1 MGLFNVIK
9 GAYPSLQQIDRTL
22 SVKAA
27 DPGAPLME
35 AIVRGSAMVEDTGT
49 TPPTFRL
56 ALAADAGSVSGDVI
70 TPGKFVYF
78 CLMDQTD
85 LVAAMAGT
93 IGQGVGGG
101 QAKVTGLACSMP
113 MECETD
119 QFVGSPTVG
128 TFLTLAGTALNADG
142 NGGKLV
148 AVTAAAGNTAYGQVT
163 QGVTTRWANDAVA
176 VAGWRTGNK
185 VNVIRFRAMYIPGL
199 KLA

>member
-22 SVKAA
+22 PVAA
-27 DPGAPLME
+27 KWPAPNQTVDQSG
-35 AIVRGSAMVEDTGT
+35 IVRGSAIFEDAGN
-49 TPPTFRL
+49 FRL
-56 ALAADAGSVSGDVI
+56 ALAANAGSVAQGVV
-70 TPGKFVYF
+70 TPGVYVYF

-85 LVAAMAGT
+85 LVASMAGT

-101 QAKVTGLACSMP
+101 TSKVTGLACSMP

-119 QFVGSPTVG
+119 QFVGSPAIG
-128 TFLTLAGTALNADG
+128 SFLTLAGTAMNADG
-142 NGGKLV
+142 NGGKLQ
-148 AVTAAAGNTAYGQVT
+148 ALDAGTGATAYGQVT

-199 KLA
+199 VIA